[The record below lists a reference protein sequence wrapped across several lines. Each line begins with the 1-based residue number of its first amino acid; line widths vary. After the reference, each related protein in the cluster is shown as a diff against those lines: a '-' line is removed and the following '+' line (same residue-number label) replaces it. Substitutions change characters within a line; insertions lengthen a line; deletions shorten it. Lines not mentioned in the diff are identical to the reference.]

1 MELIDQYQKELE
13 EDIKLDQINLT
24 EVAYCIPSI
33 KHKWV
38 ARLINTK
45 IRLNKLENLKK
56 EVKDNILSQLKENNN
71 KQTFLS
77 LERTL
82 DTNDIYKNKCKKIDE
97 EIENLK
103 LIILYLEK
111 LDNIFKN
118 LTYDIKNIID
128 LNKLETT

>member
-13 EDIKLDQINLT
+13 EDVKLDQINLT
-24 EVAYCIPSI
+24 EAVYCIPSI

-45 IRLNKLENLKK
+45 IRLNKLEALKRDI
-56 EVKDNILSQLKENNN
+56 KDNILIQLKENNS

-77 LERTL
+77 IERSLE
-82 DTNDIYKNKCKKIDE
+82 TNDVYKSKCKKIDE

-103 LIILYLEK
+103 ILILYLEK
-111 LDNIFKN
+111 IDNIFKN
-118 LTYDIKNIID
+118 ITFDIKNIIY